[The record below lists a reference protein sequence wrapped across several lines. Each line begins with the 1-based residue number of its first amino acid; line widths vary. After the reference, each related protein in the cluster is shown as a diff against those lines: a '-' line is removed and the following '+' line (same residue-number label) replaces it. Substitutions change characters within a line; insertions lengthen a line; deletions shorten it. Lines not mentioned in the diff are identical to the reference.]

1 MKLYFACILI
11 TVATVS
17 FSQSEFV
24 VIENEESVKVELVRS
39 GDISSEVTLLIGN
52 DPYRGSATGIYL

>member
-1 MKLYFACILI
+1 M
-11 TVATVS
+11 ATVS

-24 VIENEESVKVELVRS
+24 VIENEEFVEVELVRS

-52 DPYRGSATGIYL
+52 NPYRGSATGIYL

>member
-1 MKLYFACILI
+1 M
-11 TVATVS
+11 ATVS

-24 VIENEESVKVELVRS
+24 VIENEELVEVELVRS

-52 DPYRGSATGIYL
+52 DPYRGSATGTYNHHCACFT